1 MNATAL
7 LKTQHRK
14 VEALFKKLESGRSDK
29 AAVLEELADS
39 LAAHMAI
46 EHEFLYPAA
55 KDVDDEMVN
64 ESFEEHSLAEVAL
77 KRLLATDTEDEAF
90 DARVTALK
98 ELIEHHVEE
107 EEEELFPK
115 VDKAIDEDTLSS
127 MGKAMKQR
135 FDEVFQQGFA
145 ATVPRGMA
153 KTSADVQKKKSAKRT
168 KRAA

>member
-7 LKTQHRK
+7 LKNQHRK

-29 AAVLEELADS
+29 ATVLEELADS

-77 KRLLATDTEDEAF
+77 KRLIATDFEDEAF

-107 EEEELFPK
+107 EEEQLFPK
-115 VDKAIDEDTLSS
+115 LEKAIDEDTLSS

-135 FDEVFQQGFA
+135 FDEVFEQGFA
-145 ATVPRGMA
+145 AAVPRGMA
-153 KTSADVQKKKSAKRT
+153 KTSADVQKKKSTKRT

>member
-7 LKTQHRK
+7 LKAQHRK
-14 VEALFKKLESGRSDK
+14 VEALFKKLEGGRSDPQT
-29 AAVLEELADS
+29 VLEELANS

-55 KDVDDEMVN
+55 KEVDDEMVN

-77 KRLLATDTEDEAF
+77 KRLIATDPEDEAF

-107 EEEELFPK
+107 EEEDLFPK
-115 VDKAIDEDTLSS
+115 VEKAIDDATLNS

-135 FDEVFQQGFA
+135 FDEAFEEGFA
-145 ATVPRGMA
+145 NLVPRGMA
-153 KTSADVQKKKSAKRT
+153 KTSADVQKKKSSKRT

>member
-1 MNATAL
+1 MKATAL
-7 LKTQHRK
+7 LESQHRK

-29 AAVLEELADS
+29 QAVLEELADS

-55 KDVDDEMVN
+55 KEVDDDLVN
-64 ESFEEHSLAEVAL
+64 ESFEEHALAEVAL
-77 KRLLATDTEDEAF
+77 KRLIATDTEDEAF

-98 ELIEHHVEE
+98 ELIQHHVEE

-115 VDKAIDEDTLSS
+115 IEKAIDEETLAS

-135 FDEVFQQGFA
+135 FDEVVEEGFA
-145 ATVPRGMA
+145 AAVPKGMA
-153 KTSADVQKKKSAKRT
+153 KTSADVQKKKGAKRT

>member
-1 MNATAL
+1 MNAISL
-7 LKTQHRK
+7 LKNQHRK

-29 AAVLEELADS
+29 SAVLEELADS

-55 KDVDDEMVN
+55 KDVDDELVN
-64 ESFEEHSLAEVAL
+64 ESFEEHSLAELAL
-77 KRLLATDTEDEAF
+77 KRLIATDLEDEAF

-115 VDKAIDEDTLSS
+115 LEKAIEEDTLAS

-135 FDEVFQQGFA
+135 FDEVFEQGFA
-145 ATVPRGMA
+145 AVVPRGMA
-153 KTSADVQKKKSAKRT
+153 KTSADVQKKKSTKRT

>member
-7 LKTQHRK
+7 LKSQHRK
-14 VEALFKKLESGRSDK
+14 VEALFKKLESGRSDP
-29 AAVLEELADS
+29 ATVLEELSNS

-55 KDVDDEMVN
+55 KEVDDEQVN
-64 ESFEEHSLAEVAL
+64 EAFEEHSLAEVAL
-77 KRLLATDTEDEAF
+77 KRLLATDMEDEAF

-115 VDKAIDEDTLSS
+115 VEKAIDEETLSS
-127 MGKAMKQR
+127 MGKTMKQR
-135 FDEVFQQGFA
+135 FDEVFEQGFA

-153 KTSADVQKKKSAKRT
+153 KTSADVQKKKST
-168 KRAA
+168 KRAKRAA

>member
-1 MNATAL
+1 MNAISL

-29 AAVLEELADS
+29 SAVLEELADS

-77 KRLLATDTEDEAF
+77 KRLIATDLEDEAF

-107 EEEELFPK
+107 EEEQLFPK
-115 VDKAIDEDTLSS
+115 LEKAIEEDTLAS

-135 FDEVFQQGFA
+135 FEEVFEQGFA
-145 ATVPRGMA
+145 AVVPRGMA
-153 KTSADVQKKKSAKRT
+153 KTSADVQKKKSSKRT